1 MLYLLDTNY
10 LTILQRGG
18 EASQRLQ
25 ARLDQIEPSAIATTI
40 ISYHEQMR
48 GWLSR
53 ANSFQQAK
61 PIEQVKIYQSLEEN
75 RQIFSEITVVGFD
88 LQAAEE
94 YQQLRKL
101 HRKTGSMDLRIA
113 AIAITQGATL
123 LSQNLVDFKNI
134 QKLQVEDWSR

>member
-1 MLYLLDTNY
+1 MLYLLDTNH
-10 LTILQRGG
+10 LTMLQRGG
-18 EASQRLQ
+18 ESSKRLQ
-25 ARLDQIEPSAIATTI
+25 ARLVKIESSAIATTI
-40 ISYHEQMR
+40 ISYHEQMG
-48 GWLSR
+48 GWLGK
-53 ANSFQQAK
+53 ANRFQQST
-61 PIEQVKIYQSLEEN
+61 PEGQVKIYQSLEEN
-75 RQIFSEITVVGFD
+75 RKTFSRIAVIGFD

-94 YQQLRKL
+94 FQKLRKL

>member
-1 MLYLLDTNY
+1 LNSNNVVPSRYQLSHHF
-10 LTILQRGG
+10 
-18 EASQRLQ
+18 A
-25 ARLDQIEPSAIATTI
+25 ARW
-40 ISYHEQMR
+40 R
-48 GWLSR
+48 SR